1 MVNKRFATI
10 LILVLLAMSLY
21 ASFGGGY
28 SVYPIGERFGDESF
42 GGAAIGGYISP
53 TGLNNKGKVE
63 ANVLLSMVRPVFRGV
78 NLVVSTPILSTV
90 DHPFNYVFSNVVL
103 WQPTIGLGMEYRRGN
118 EVRAMVEISPFV
130 FQDAAFMY
138 EILSPYISFDFNGNW
153 GWGITVMKFSASFGR
168 LN

>member
-1 MVNKRFATI
+1 MKKIVC
-10 LILVLLAMSLY
+10 LILSVFLTLSLW
-21 ASFGGGY
+21 AGIGGGY
-28 SVYPIGERFGDESF
+28 SISPVGEKFGDENF
-42 GGAAIGGYISP
+42 GGAAISGYFSP
-53 TGLNNKGKVE
+53 TGLKNIGKIE
-63 ANVLLSMVRPVFRGV
+63 GDILFSMKSPVFRGV
-78 NLVVSTPILSTV
+78 NLTISTPIYQTV

-118 EVRAMVEISPFV
+118 DVRAMVEISPFV

>member
-1 MVNKRFATI
+1 MKKIVSLI
-10 LILVLLAMSLY
+10 LILFLVSSIWAGI
-21 ASFGGGY
+21 GGGY
-28 SVYPIGERFGDESF
+28 SVSPIGEKFGDEHF
-42 GGAAIGGYISP
+42 GGASISGYFSP
-53 TGLNNKGKVE
+53 TGLKNIGKIE
-63 ANVLLSMVRPVFRGV
+63 GDILFSMKSPVFRGV
-78 NLVVSTPILSTV
+78 NLTISSPIYQTV

>member
-1 MVNKRFATI
+1 MK
-10 LILVLLAMSLY
+10 S
-21 ASFGGGY
+21 
-28 SVYPIGERFGDESF
+28 
-42 GGAAIGGYISP
+42 
-53 TGLNNKGKVE
+53 
-63 ANVLLSMVRPVFRGV
+63 PVFRGV
-78 NLVVSTPILSTV
+78 NLTLSTPIYQTV

-103 WQPTIGLGMEYRRGN
+103 WQPTIGLGMEYRRWN

>member
-1 MVNKRFATI
+1 MKKTI
-10 LILVLLAMSLY
+10 CLLLALFITLSLF
-21 ASFGGGY
+21 AGIGGGY
-28 SVYPIGERFGDESF
+28 SISPVGEKFGDENF
-42 GGAAIGGYISP
+42 GGAAISGYFSP
-53 TGLNNKGKVE
+53 TGLKNIGKME
-63 ANVLLSMVRPVFRGV
+63 GDILFSMKSPVFRGV
-78 NLVVSTPILSTV
+78 NLTISTPIYQTV
-90 DHPFNYVFSNVVL
+90 DHPFNYVFSNIVL
-103 WQPTIGLGMEYRRGN
+103 WQPTIGLGMEYRMGN

>member
-1 MVNKRFATI
+1 MKKTI
-10 LILVLLAMSLY
+10 CLLLALFITLSLF
-21 ASFGGGY
+21 AGFGGGY
-28 SVYPIGERFGDESF
+28 SISPVGEKFGDENF
-42 GGAAIGGYISP
+42 GGAAISGYFSP
-53 TGLNNKGKVE
+53 TGLKNIGKIE
-63 ANVLLSMVRPVFRGV
+63 GDILFSMKSPVFRGV
-78 NLVVSTPILSTV
+78 NLTISSPIYQTV

>member
-1 MVNKRFATI
+1 M
-10 LILVLLAMSLY
+10 
-21 ASFGGGY
+21 
-28 SVYPIGERFGDESF
+28 GEKFGDENF
-42 GGAAIGGYISP
+42 GVAAISGYFSP
-53 TGLNNKGKVE
+53 TGLKNIGKIE
-63 ANVLLSMVRPVFRGV
+63 GDILLSMKSPVFRGV
-78 NLVVSTPILSTV
+78 NLTISTPIYQTV

-103 WQPTIGLGMEYRRGN
+103 WQPTIGLGMEYRMGN

>member
-1 MVNKRFATI
+1 MKKIVC
-10 LILVLLAMSLY
+10 LILSVFLTLSLW
-21 ASFGGGY
+21 AGIGGGY
-28 SVYPIGERFGDESF
+28 SISPVGEKFGDENF
-42 GGAAIGGYISP
+42 GGAAISGYFSP
-53 TGLNNKGKVE
+53 TGLKNIGKME
-63 ANVLLSMVRPVFRGV
+63 GDILFSMKSPVFRGV
-78 NLVVSTPILSTV
+78 NLTISSPIYQTV
-90 DHPFNYVFSNVVL
+90 DHPFNYVFSNIVL